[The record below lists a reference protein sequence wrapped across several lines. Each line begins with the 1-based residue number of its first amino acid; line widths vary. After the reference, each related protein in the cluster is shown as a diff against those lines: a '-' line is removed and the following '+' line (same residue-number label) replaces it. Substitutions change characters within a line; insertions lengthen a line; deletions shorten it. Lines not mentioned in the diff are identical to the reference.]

1 MVKLMGVVKK
11 EQMSR
16 QSNISV
22 FLSSEESDLSSLC
35 DPGSEVEM
43 DTAAVSEPSQSW
55 PSCWDRKTWN
65 GKKRDY
71 PWLVSNNEKLGC
83 SVCIEVASLG
93 CNSEKS
99 EKNGN
104 QHLLQLLVVQRK
116 NNLCP

>member
-1 MVKLMGVVKK
+1 MVKLMGVIKK

-43 DTAAVSEPSQSW
+43 DTAVSEPSQSW

-65 GKKRDY
+65 GKK
-71 PWLVSNNEKLGC
+71 GTTH
-83 SVCIEVASLG
+83 G
-93 CNSEKS
+93 
-99 EKNGN
+99 
-104 QHLLQLLVVQRK
+104 
-116 NNLCP
+116 